1 MRRYRVLF
9 VCIGNACRSQMAE
22 AFARRYG
29 SGVLDP
35 QSAGLA
41 PAGFIAPDTRQAMLE
56 KGIDLEDC
64 ESKGIEETGNDFDLI
79 VNLSGYPLP
88 LLVPSPVRDWKVED
102 PISLDLDRHREIRDR
117 IEGLVVGLIIELRRA
132 QEFDTPPR
140 LSDNKE

>member
-29 SGVLDP
+29 SDVLDP

-41 PAGFIAPDTRQAMLE
+41 PAGFVAPDTRQVMLE

-64 ESKGIEETGNDFDLI
+64 ESKGIEETGNEFDLI

-88 LLVPSPVRDWKVED
+88 LLPSPVRDWKVED

-117 IEGLVVGLIIELRRA
+117 IEGLVAGLILEFRRA
-132 QEFDTPPR
+132 QEFDTPPP
-140 LSDNKE
+140 E

>member
-29 SGVLDP
+29 SDVLDP

-41 PAGFIAPDTRQAMLE
+41 PAGFLSPDTRQVMLE
-56 KGIDLEDC
+56 KDIDMEGC
-64 ESKGIEETGNDFDLI
+64 ESKGFDATGNDFDLI
-79 VNLSGYPLP
+79 VNMSGYPLP
-88 LLVPSPVRDWKVED
+88 PLLPSPVRDWKVED

-117 IEGLVVGLIIELRRA
+117 IEGLVVGLILEFRRA
-132 QEFDTPPR
+132 QEFDTPPQ
-140 LSDNKE
+140 LLENKG

>member
-1 MRRYRVLF
+1 MRRCRVLF

-41 PAGFIAPDTRQAMLE
+41 PAGFIAPDTRHVMLE
-56 KGIDLEDC
+56 KGIDLEGC
-64 ESKGIEETGNDFDLI
+64 ESKGFDQTGDHFDLI
-79 VNLSGYPLP
+79 VNLSGYPLSS
-88 LLVPSPVRDWKVED
+88 LLPSPVREWKVDD

-117 IEGLVVGLIIELRRA
+117 IEGLVAGLILEFRRA
-132 QEFDTPPR
+132 QEFDTPPQ
-140 LSDNKE
+140 LSDNKG